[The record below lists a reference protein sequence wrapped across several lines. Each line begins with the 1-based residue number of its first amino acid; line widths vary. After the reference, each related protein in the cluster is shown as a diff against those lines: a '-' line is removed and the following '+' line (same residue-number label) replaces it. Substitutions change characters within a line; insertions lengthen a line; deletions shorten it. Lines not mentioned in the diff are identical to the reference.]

1 MLEKYG
7 LIDENAIAHN
17 HQKLW
22 KYCQHVAGASL
33 QAANLLT
40 TSNDEHC
47 IAMNWGSGRQHA
59 GPSLASGFCFM
70 NDVALSM
77 HNLSQCYDKIL
88 CIDIDTHYGDG
99 IQNAF

>member
-7 LIDENAIAHN
+7 LIDENAIVHN

-22 KYCQHVAGASL
+22 KHCQCVAGAPL

-40 TSNDEHC
+40 ISNDEHC
-47 IAMNWGSGRQHA
+47 IAINLGGGRQHA

-70 NDVALSM
+70 NDIALSM
-77 HNLSQCYDKIL
+77 HNLSQHYDKIL
-88 CIDIDTHYGDG
+88 YVDRDIHYSDVM
-99 IQNAF
+99 